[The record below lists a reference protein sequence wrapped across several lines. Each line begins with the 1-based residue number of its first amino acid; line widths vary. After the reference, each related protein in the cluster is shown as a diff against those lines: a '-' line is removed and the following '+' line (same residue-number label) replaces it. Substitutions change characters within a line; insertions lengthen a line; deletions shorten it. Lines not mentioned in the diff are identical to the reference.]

1 MSVCNDECSEV
12 GGSVIN
18 GLCYKAGLP
27 FAVMG
32 CNPAPAPAPAP
43 APQPQVSERATEMA
57 IHEPESHASG
67 AISDRAQWVTRDKTP
82 WMWYGAAAVA
92 ALVVLRTLRSV

>member
-1 MSVCNDECSEV
+1 MR
-12 GGSVIN
+12 N

-27 FAVMG
+27 VSVMG
-32 CNPAPAPAPAP
+32 CSVPGP

-57 IHEPESHASG
+57 NHEPESHASG

-82 WMWYGAAAVA
+82 WMWYGAAVVA

>member
-1 MSVCNDECSEV
+1 M
-12 GGSVIN
+12 N

-32 CNPAPAPAPAP
+32 CKVPAPTPAPKP
-43 APQPQVSERATEMA
+43 AESSQVSERATEMA
-57 IHEPESHASG
+57 IHERESHASG
-67 AISDRAQWVTRDKTP
+67 PISDQAQWVTRDKTP